1 MSDTA
6 LTPAEQALVPFHDNE
21 ISSARL
27 PDGAIIA
34 SLPSLCNILKIAV
47 NGQARRIRRDQALS
61 KYLLRVLM
69 ETPGGPQI
77 TDALVAWAIPLWL
90 MGLQPNMI
98 APEKRSIATALKEE
112 AVDVLYRYFAAL
124 DAEEVVQEA
133 PTPAQKAPRSA
144 LEMHIEAWQAALEMQ
159 TEAWQETEREWDAR
173 ETRYEGRIA
182 ALEQQQAQM
191 QARLAALEQ
200 HDGGARGEEPPPQ
213 AGRILSQAHIG
224 QVYALAQHHR
234 RQTGEPISDM
244 LRDLAETFGVPDMSD
259 IPDEGWDY
267 VLRWFW
273 SRAQR

>member
-6 LTPAEQALVPFHDNE
+6 LTPVEQALVPFHDNE
-21 ISSARL
+21 ISSALL

-77 TDALVAWAIPLWL
+77 TDALVAWVIPLWL

-98 APEKRSIATALKEE
+98 APEKRSVATALKEE
-112 AVDVLYRYFAAL
+112 AVDVLYRYFFKL
-124 DAEEVVQEA
+124 DAKEA
-133 PTPAQKAPRSA
+133 AQAAATPAQQLPRSA
-144 LEMHIEAWQAALEMQ
+144 LEMHIEAWQA
-159 TEAWQETEREWDAR
+159 TEREWDAR
-173 ETRYEGRIA
+173 ETRYESRIA

-191 QARLAALEQ
+191 KAQLAALEQ
-200 HDGGARGEEPPPQ
+200 RDGGARGEEPPPQ

-234 RQTGEPISDM
+234 RQSGEPISEM

>member
-6 LTPAEQALVPFHDNE
+6 LIPVEQALVPFHDNE

-27 PDGAIIA
+27 PDEIIIA
-34 SLPSLCNILKIAV
+34 SLPSLCNILKIAA
-47 NGQARRIRRDQALS
+47 NGQARRIRRDSALS

-69 ETPGGPQI
+69 ETPGGLQI

-98 APEKRSIATALKEE
+98 APEKRSIAMALKEE
-112 AVDVLYRYFAAL
+112 AVDVLYRYFFKTEAGPAA
-124 DAEEVVQEA
+124 Q
-133 PTPAQKAPRSA
+133 PTPPPAQKAPRSA
-144 LEMHIEAWQAALEMQ
+144 LEMHIEAWQ
-159 TEAWQETEREWDAR
+159 ETEREWDAK
-173 ETRYEGRIA
+173 EARYEARVVT
-182 ALEQQQAQM
+182 LERQQAQM
-191 QARLAALEQ
+191 QARLASLEQ
-200 HDGGARGEEPPPQ
+200 RDGGARGEEPPPQ

-224 QVYALAQHHR
+224 QVYALAHQHR
-234 RQTGEPISDM
+234 RQSGEPISDM
-244 LRDLAETFGVPDMSD
+244 PRDLAETFGVPDMSD

>member
-6 LTPAEQALVPFHDNE
+6 LTPVEQALVPFHDNE
-21 ISSARL
+21 ISSALL

-77 TDALVAWAIPLWL
+77 TDALVAWVIPLWL

-112 AVDVLYRYFAAL
+112 AVDVLYRYFAGL
-124 DAEEVVQEA
+124 DAEEAAQAA

-144 LEMHIEAWQAALEMQ
+144 LEMHIEAWQ
-159 TEAWQETEREWDAR
+159 ETEREWDAR
-173 ETRYEGRIA
+173 ETRYEDRIA

-191 QARLAALEQ
+191 QARLASLEQ
-200 HDGGARGEEPPPQ
+200 RDGGARGEEPPPQ
-213 AGRILSQAHIG
+213 AGHILSQAHIG

-234 RQTGEPISDM
+234 RQSGEPISEM